1 MADRLTR
8 RQVLAGSGGALTLTV
23 LPRALSAASVPE
35 TGDLRDLFKTH
46 FGDQVPLPGGVRLD
60 VSRLVES
67 GLSVAVSVR
76 GDDPQ
81 DPPEALFL
89 FMPRNPEPW
98 GLEAHFHPPAL
109 PELATRIRLSATQ
122 NLTAVGRW
130 ADGRLGLDSVTVLV
144 TRGACIDENY
154 GQWVR

>member
-1 MADRLTR
+1 
-8 RQVLAGSGGALTLTV
+8 
-23 LPRALSAASVPE
+23 
-35 TGDLRDLFKTH
+35 
-46 FGDQVPLPGGVRLD
+46 
-60 VSRLVES
+60 VES

-76 GDDPQ
+76 GEDPQ
-81 DPPEALFL
+81 DPPEALYL

-98 GLEAHFHPPAL
+98 GLEAHFQAPAL

>member
-1 MADRLTR
+1 M
-8 RQVLAGSGGALTLTV
+8 
-23 LPRALSAASVPE
+23 
-35 TGDLRDLFKTH
+35 
-46 FGDQVPLPGGVRLD
+46 
-60 VSRLVES
+60 
-67 GLSVAVSVR
+67 GLVAVSVR

-98 GLEAHFHPPAL
+98 GLSPLPSSAL

>member
-1 MADRLTR
+1 M
-8 RQVLAGSGGALTLTV
+8 
-23 LPRALSAASVPE
+23 
-35 TGDLRDLFKTH
+35 
-46 FGDQVPLPGGVRLD
+46 
-60 VSRLVES
+60 
-67 GLSVAVSVR
+67 SVR